1 MKRSTLKNE
10 THTQKFGCATDSI
23 RKNSCGKIIEM
34 LSGRVFEISFT
45 DRLTAGLWLPMLS
58 LTICGPIRFDY
69 EDVGHSY
76 YIIVNSLIGQSIRG
90 TLKSGPP
97 LPHGCCYKSIIDSP
111 CPFMGNSQEQF
122 TLSDGSMWKVGF
134 QYECLYKYFPSV
146 IACADQGFVIVDGRR
161 LSARLLRR

>member
-1 MKRSTLKNE
+1 MKRSALKNE
-10 THTQKFGCATDSI
+10 TYAQKFGCATDSI

-45 DRLTAGLWLPMLS
+45 DRLTARLWLPTSS

-90 TLKSGPP
+90 TLKSGPS
-97 LPHGCCYKSIIDSP
+97 LPHGCCYKSIIESP
-111 CPFMGNSQEQF
+111 SSFRGTSGEEF
-122 TLSDGSMWKVGF
+122 ILSDGSVWEVGF
-134 QYECLYKYFPSV
+134 QYEYLYKYFPSV
-146 IACADQGFVIVDGRR
+146 IACADQGFVIIDGRR
-161 LSARLLRR
+161 SSARLLQR